1 MKKGVQHIN
10 KKAYLLKTLT
20 SNPFELF
27 PILSTAIKTFKYR
40 YLLRCVGIETIVGK
54 GTEIFNFSNVKIGS
68 HCLIQDHVY
77 IRAGLNGKVCIG
89 DYCAINSFAK
99 LFGHGGIEIG
109 DYSQIGPGALITTT
123 VHDYKETM
131 EADFQTVRIGKWVWI
146 GACST
151 ILAGITIGDK
161 SVVGAG
167 SVVTKDIPSDCIAV
181 GNPAQVIKKNIKIQN
196 PKFSQ

>member
-1 MKKGVQHIN
+1 MARQAEHID
-10 KKAYLLKTLT
+10 KKAYLLKTLK
-20 SNPFELF
+20 SNPFELLSV
-27 PILSTAIKTFKYR
+27 LSTAFKTFQYR
-40 YLLRCVGIETIVGK
+40 YLIRCVGQKTIVGK

-77 IRAGLNGKVCIG
+77 IRAGLNGRVSVG
-89 DYCAINSFAK
+89 EFCAINSFAK

-123 VHDYKETM
+123 IHDYKKAM
-131 EADFQTVRIGKWVWI
+131 EADFQPVKIGKWVWV

-161 SVVGAG
+161 SVIGAG
-167 SVVTKDIPSDCIAV
+167 SIVTKDIPSDSVAV
-181 GNPAQVIKKNIKIQN
+181 GNPAKIIKKRQ
-196 PKFSQ
+196 S